1 MSDLSY
7 RMVKIGNAPAGLLG
21 LEELFNEL
29 HQSGCSPED
38 SSTAD
43 KLISGVRKHNFVP
56 RPALE
61 DYKEGL
67 LREYH
72 YYYQTRMSGRVVKAR
87 DYGQWEGYPR
97 EQIPWFPAVSE
108 GLCNGCGKCIDVCP
122 KDVFLQDEDGKVSV
136 VEPFLCIVGCCFC
149 KSACDPEAILM
160 PNRKMLDQY
169 RHGQRK
175 VT

>member
-7 RMVKIGNAPAGLLG
+7 RMIMIGNVPAGILG
-21 LEELFNEL
+21 LDELFGKLLE
-29 HQSGCSPED
+29 SGCTPEGTK
-38 SSTAD
+38 TAE
-43 KLISGVRKHNFVP
+43 KLILGVRKHNFIP
-56 RPALE
+56 SPALE
-61 DYKEGL
+61 DYKEVL
-67 LREYH
+67 LREYSQH
-72 YYYQTRMSGRVVKAR
+72 FRTRMSGRTVKAR

-108 GLCNGCGKCIDVCP
+108 DLCNGCGKCIEVCP
-122 KDVFLQDEDGKVSV
+122 KDVFLQREDGKVSV

-149 KSACDPEAILM
+149 KSACDPEAIMM
-160 PNRKMLDQY
+160 PNREMLDQY